1 MTPVVVDTD
10 VVSFIFKRDTRS
22 QLYLAHVDGKPGM
35 ISFMTEAELE
45 RWGLEAAW
53 GDLRRTRLR
62 EFLKRFLIVPSS
74 EMLSRKWAAVMFQ
87 ARSSGRRMETADAW
101 IAATA
106 LLYVAPLVTNNPS
119 DCSGAPGL
127 QIIMHFPS

>member
-1 MTPVVVDTD
+1 
-10 VVSFIFKRDTRS
+10 
-22 QLYLAHVDGKPGM
+22 M

-45 RWGLEAAW
+45 RWGLQAGW
-53 GDLRRTRLR
+53 GDVRLTRLR

-74 EMLSRKWAAVMFQ
+74 EMLSRKWAAVMVQ

-106 LLYVAPLVTNNPS
+106 LLYEAPLITNNPS
-119 DCSGAPGL
+119 DYSGVPGL
-127 QIIMHFPS
+127 RLITHASS